1 MDDRQPR
8 RFLLGGV
15 RDVLAPAHDH
25 NVAAGGFLYMEPQVL
40 APGGV
45 QGELVVLGVVAAYQ
59 NLKAIAGGIAQKVR
73 RLLLFVPLLV
83 VLQVALIFQLHA
95 DLVQGGF
102 AGGAFHLVMF
112 SVFYP
117 VPILP
122 YSYR

>member
-1 MDDRQPR
+1 MDDRQLR

-15 RDVLAPAHDH
+15 RDVFAPAHDH

-40 APGGV
+40 APGSV

-59 NLKAIAGGIAQKVR
+59 DLKAVAGSIAQKVR

-95 DLVQGGF
+95 DLVQGSF
-102 AGGAFHLVMF
+102 A
-112 SVFYP
+112 
-117 VPILP
+117 
-122 YSYR
+122 